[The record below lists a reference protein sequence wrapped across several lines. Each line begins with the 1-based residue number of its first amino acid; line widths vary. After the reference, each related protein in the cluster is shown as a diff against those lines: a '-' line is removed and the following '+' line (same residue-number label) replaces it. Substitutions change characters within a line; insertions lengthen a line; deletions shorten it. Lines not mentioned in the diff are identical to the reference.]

1 MSNSTRPSFWSSNL
15 PDIIAGVSIAGL
27 LLPEAVA
34 YSSIGNLPPQAG
46 VIALFA
52 GLIVYG
58 LLGKSRYAVV
68 SATSSSAV
76 VLAASTAA
84 LANGDPALRQV
95 LAMGIIVLTGVV
107 FLIAA
112 AARFGNMS
120 DFIAKPVLRG
130 FSFGL
135 AIVIIIKQLPTV
147 VGVHPASSG
156 VLPLALALLQQ
167 IADWNWWGFGTGAIA
182 LLLLTVLARFRRLP
196 GALLVIA
203 LGVIASQHL
212 QLQAH
217 GVGLVGAINLELN
230 APSLPQL
237 TSAEWLKLGELA
249 CAMVLVLYA
258 ESYSSIRSFALKHG
272 DDFKPNR
279 ELLALGAANIVSGL
293 FHGMPIGA
301 GYSATAANEAA
312 GAQSRAA
319 GWIAAVVVL
328 AIVLTL
334 LPLISL
340 TPEPVL
346 AAIVIHAVGHTLS
359 PATFKP
365 YLQWRRDRMLVAI
378 AVVAVLLL
386 GVLNGLL
393 VSIGASLALM
403 LRRLAETPIAVL
415 GQLNGG
421 HDYVNL
427 KRNPTATT
435 QPGLLIARPETA
447 LFFANVDR
455 MLGELRKL
463 IAADASIHTVILS
476 LEESPDL
483 DSTSLEAIRDLAT
496 SISTQEKTLLLA
508 RLHDRARNA
517 LQRVGIASLP
527 DPAMNYFSVDDAVR
541 AATQS
546 FMRN

>member
-1 MSNSTRPSFWSSNL
+1 MSNSNRPSFWSSNL

-58 LLGKSRYAVV
+58 LFGKSRFAVV

-76 VLAASTAA
+76 VLAAATSA
-84 LANGDPALRQV
+84 LANGDPALRLA

-112 AARFGNMS
+112 AARFGNIS

-147 VGVHPASSG
+147 VGVHPVSSN
-156 VLPLALALLQQ
+156 VLFLAAALLEK

-182 LLLLTVLARFRRLP
+182 LLLLTVMAKFQRIP

-203 LGVIASQHL
+203 LGVVASQSL

-217 GVGLVGAINLELN
+217 GVGLVGAINLQLD

-237 TSAEWLKLGELA
+237 ATAEWLKLGELA

-258 ESYSSIRSFALKHG
+258 ESYSSIRGFALKHG
-272 DDFKPNR
+272 DAFKPNR

-293 FHGMPIGA
+293 FQGMPVGA

-319 GWIAAVVVL
+319 GWIASLVIL

-365 YLQWRRDRMLVAI
+365 YVQWRRDRALVAV

-403 LRRLAETPIAVL
+403 LRRLAETPLAVL
-415 GQLNGG
+415 GQLNDG

-427 KRNPTATT
+427 KRNPSAKTY
-435 QPGLLIARPETA
+435 PGLLIARPETA
-447 LFFANVDR
+447 LFFANADR
-455 MLGELRKL
+455 MIGELRTL

-496 SISTQEKTLLLA
+496 SINAQGKTLLLA
-508 RLHDRARNA
+508 RLHDAAMNA

-527 DPAMNYFSVDDAVR
+527 TAAMSYFSVDDAVR
-541 AATQS
+541 AATV
-546 FMRN
+546 